1 MHQLILALERIEHPR
16 VALIGDFMLD
26 RYVYGDTDRI
36 SPDSL
41 SPEEGV
47 EMVKSEADYGEEWMA
62 NSLED
67 SFDALEG
74 TDG

>member
-1 MHQLILALERIEHPR
+1 MKHLTDLFDDDSEIR
-16 VALIGDFMLD
+16 VRG
-26 RYVYGDTDRI
+26 RRDTDRI
-36 SPDSL
+36 RPDSL

-62 NSLED
+62 LSLGD